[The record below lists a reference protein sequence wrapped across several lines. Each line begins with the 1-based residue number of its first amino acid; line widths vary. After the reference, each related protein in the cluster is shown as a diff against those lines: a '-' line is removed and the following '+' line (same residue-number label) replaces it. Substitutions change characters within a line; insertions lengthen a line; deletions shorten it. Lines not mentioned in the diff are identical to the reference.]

1 MQEFLKSFP
10 TPVMAI
16 DGASTVLACSRK
28 MLTVFGLR
36 SRDQSEETPQERLT
50 AILASDGELADQLAL
65 VTAQLSLPGD
75 SQIFVWTKDDHSY
88 EVRVF
93 AMEESEEAFM
103 VLFEDETEHL
113 ETELI
118 LSRIREYMDNVLKNI
133 PLGIAV
139 LNSELRINFVTARQ
153 LQLLE
158 RLGLQRSL
166 FDAVGA
172 TLTELLPGEMGSGW
186 HELCSRALTEG
197 LSQQVPR
204 QSYPAGAGDLVLST
218 SALPLPDSAGLT
230 GGVMLVTEDVTE
242 TTRLEQEVV
251 KVGKLATIG
260 QLVITV
266 NHEINNP
273 LSIITSSSQALRLL
287 NPDLDQKV
295 VGKLLTIEEQVKRI
309 SAVTERLRSMEEVDA
324 DEYIASGPQMIDVW
338 KKDDKAQQ

>member
-1 MQEFLKSFP
+1 MQEFLNSFP
-10 TPVMAI
+10 IPVMAI

-28 MLTVFGLR
+28 MLRVLGLR
-36 SRDQSEETPQERLT
+36 SRDKFESTPQERLT
-50 AILASDGELADQLAL
+50 AALASHGELADQLAL
-65 VTAQLSLPGD
+65 ATAQLSLPGD
-75 SQIFVWTKDDHSY
+75 SQTFEWQKDDHSY

-133 PLGIAV
+133 PLGVAV

-158 RLGLQRSL
+158 RLGIRLSL

-172 TLTELLPGEMGSGW
+172 SLTELLPGEMGRGW
-186 HELCSRALTEG
+186 HELCSQVLAAG
-197 LSQQVPR
+197 LPQQAPR
-204 QSYPAGAGDLVLST
+204 QPFPTGEGDLVLSV
-218 SALPLPDSAGLT
+218 SALPLPESAGIT

-242 TTRLEQEVV
+242 TTRLEEELV

-260 QLVITV
+260 QMVITV

-273 LSIITSSSQALRLL
+273 LSIISSSSQALRLL

-309 SAVTERLRSMEEVDA
+309 SAVTERLRSMEEVDTE
-324 DEYIASGPQMIDVW
+324 EYIASGPQMIDVW
-338 KKDDKAQQ
+338 KKDDKAQE